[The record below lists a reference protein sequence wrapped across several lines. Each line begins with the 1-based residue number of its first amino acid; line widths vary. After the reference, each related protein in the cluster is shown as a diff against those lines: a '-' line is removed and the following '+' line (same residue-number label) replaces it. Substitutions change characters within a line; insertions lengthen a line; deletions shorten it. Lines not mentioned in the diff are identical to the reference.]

1 MCDLFVFFLLYPIL
15 FEALIIV
22 LPFVGRSKP
31 QSVFF
36 FCLHVSLLVD
46 PMFGSMAIGSE
57 LGGSRV
63 VVFELAVLRACVPLV
78 PAVMSGRA
86 KL

>member
-1 MCDLFVFFLLYPIL
+1 
-15 FEALIIV
+15 
-22 LPFVGRSKP
+22 
-31 QSVFF
+31 
-36 FCLHVSLLVD
+36 
-46 PMFGSMAIGSE
+46 MFGSMAIGSE